1 MTNGKN
7 TALICGM
14 AKSGIASAILLYK
27 NGWNVIINDMKAEI
41 PGLKEALSQI
51 EYTDRLGA
59 DPETLLNGVDM
70 LVLSPV
76 IPIFKPFALKAKEMG
91 IEVIGEIELGYRYC
105 SRKSRFVCISGT
117 NGKTTTTALT
127 GALFKAAGENTFVL
141 GNIGVPITEKAMEV
155 GAGDTVVA
163 EVAALQLESIAE
175 FRPNAFGML
184 NITEDHL
191 NRFQYKM
198 ENYIAAK
205 CRGFENQTPD
215 DFAVLNYDDPTVR
228 DMAKLTRARVV
239 YFSQKRKLDE
249 GMSVVDGR
257 MVWRLDGREIK
268 LVHRSELKIPGDHNL
283 ENAMCAASL
292 ALCMGLDPEAVCRGL
307 RSFGGVEHRIEFVRE
322 VDGVRYVNDSKGT
335 NPDSTI
341 KAVQAMDRPTVLML
355 GVGDYDKKSD
365 FAPLF
370 RVFGDTV
377 KAVIASGCNIPA
389 IKDAAARTGY
399 GEIEEWYGDFE
410 GMIRRA
416 GELAGPGCTVLL
428 SPAAAS
434 WGQFDNFEQRGD
446 IFKDIVNKL

>member
-1 MTNGKN
+1 MTNAKK

-14 AKSGIASAILLYK
+14 AKSGIASAILLYC
-27 NGWNVIINDMKAEI
+27 NGWNVIINDMKEDI
-41 PGLKEALSQI
+41 PGLKEALSHI
-51 EYTDRLGA
+51 EYKNELGK
-59 DPETLLNGVDM
+59 DPETLLEGVDM

-76 IPIFKPFALKAKEMG
+76 IPIFKPFAVKAKEMG
-91 IEVIGEIELGYRYC
+91 IEVIGEIELGYRFC
-105 SRKSRFVCISGT
+105 SRESRFVCISGT

-127 GALFKAAGENTFVL
+127 GELFKAAGENTFVL
-141 GNIGVPITEKAMEV
+141 GNIGIPITEKAMDV
-155 GAGDTVVA
+155 HSGDTVVA
-163 EVAALQLESIAE
+163 EVAALQLESIVE

-205 CRGFENQTPD
+205 CRGFENQTPE
-215 DFAVLNYDDPTVR
+215 DFAVLNYDDATVR
-228 DMAKLTRARVV
+228 NMAKLTRARVV
-239 YFSQKRKLDE
+239 YFSQKQQLEE
-249 GMSVVDGR
+249 GMSIVDGR
-257 MVWRLDGREIK
+257 MVWRLDGKEIT
-268 LVHRSELKIPGDHNL
+268 LIHRNELRIPGDHNL

-292 ALCMGLDPEAVCRGL
+292 ALCMGLDAEAVCNGL

-322 VDGVRYVNDSKGT
+322 VDGVRYINDSKGT

-365 FAPLF
+365 FVPLF
-370 RVFGDTV
+370 EVFGDTV

-389 IKDAAARTGY
+389 IKDAAKRTGY
-399 GEIEEWYGDFE
+399 GSVEEWYGDFE

-416 GELAGPGCTVLL
+416 GQLAGPGSTVLL